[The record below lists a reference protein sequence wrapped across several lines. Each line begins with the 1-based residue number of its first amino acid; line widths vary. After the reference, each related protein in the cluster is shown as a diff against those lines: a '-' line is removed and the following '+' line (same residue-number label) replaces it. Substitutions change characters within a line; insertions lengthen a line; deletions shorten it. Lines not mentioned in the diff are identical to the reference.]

1 LQALPHQST
10 TDLRGYRD
18 VRQGSEA
25 LDLKQALGVLRR
37 RLPVILLCAVVVA
50 GAAFAYS
57 KHEAKKYRTTA
68 SVVFNNNQLSQEIS
82 GATTSGSFNS
92 RLAQQAT
99 DLELLQT
106 GDMAARTASL
116 LGGGL
121 TEQQVHEGVSVAGK
135 GESGIVDVSVTAA
148 SPELAAKIA
157 NTYVRLFVEE
167 QASAERQSY
176 KSILVLVRKQLA
188 ALSPKQRTGTDGLN
202 LQERAQTLSILSELK
217 QGSVEV
223 AGEAVAP
230 ARPFSPKT
238 STNTAIGGVLGLF
251 IGFALAFILESLDRR
266 IRLPEDLEA
275 IYDLPLLGSVPRS
288 KALARERTGLPL
300 AEAEAFGLVRAH
312 LRFFN
317 INRELHSVAIV
328 SAEAGDGKTTIA
340 RRVAEAAARSSS
352 RVLLLEMDLRH
363 PTLAER
369 LGLPAGPGIVD
380 VLIGASR
387 MNEAIRS
394 IAVET
399 TQTRGGSA
407 ERTLDVLVAGA
418 AMPTNPGGLLES
430 QAMEAV
436 LTHARSAYDLVVIDT
451 PSLTSVSDA
460 FSLLTKVDGAVIVGR
475 IAHSQRETAE
485 RLSEALSQ
493 SQIVLLGVIANDL
506 KSRGL
511 GRSRRDRVSN
521 PSPVVS
527 VNGSSSSASSVSS
540 ESLEPAGRQEV

>member
-1 LQALPHQST
+1 MKQA
-10 TDLRGYRD
+10 
-18 VRQGSEA
+18 SEA
-25 LDLKQALGVLRR
+25 LDLKQALGILRR
-37 RLPVILLCAVVVA
+37 RLPVVLLSAVVVA

-57 KHEAKKYRTTA
+57 KHETKKYRTTS
-68 SVVFNNNQLSQEIS
+68 SVVFNNNQLTQEIT
-82 GATTSGSFNS
+82 GAATSGSFNS

-99 DLELLQT
+99 DLELIQT

-121 TEQQVHEGVSVAGK
+121 TEQQVRQSLSVAGK
-135 GESGIVDVSVTAA
+135 GESGIVDVSVTSA

-167 QASAERQSY
+167 QASAERRTY
-176 KSILVLVRKQLA
+176 KAILALVRKQLA
-188 ALSPKQRTGTDGLN
+188 ALSPKQRTGSDGLS

-230 ARPFSPKT
+230 ALPFSPKT

-275 IYDLPLLGSVPRS
+275 IYNLPLLGSVPRS
-288 KALARERTGLPL
+288 KALARERTALPL
-300 AEAEAFGLVRAH
+300 AEAEAFGLIRAH

-317 INRELHSVAIV
+317 IDRELHSVAIV

-340 RRVAEAAARSSS
+340 RRVAEAAARSGS

-369 LGLPAGPGIVD
+369 LGIPTGPGVVD
-380 VLIGASR
+380 LLVGASR
-387 MNEAIRS
+387 MDEATRS

-399 TQTRGGSA
+399 TQTSQGVT

-418 AMPTNPGGLLES
+418 ALPPNPGGLLES

-436 LTHARSAYDLVVIDT
+436 LAHARSAYDLVVIDT

-460 FSLLTKVDGAVIVGR
+460 FPLLTKVDGVIIVGR
-475 IAHSQRETAE
+475 VAHSQRETAE
-485 RLSEALSQ
+485 RLSEALSK
-493 SQIVLLGVIANDL
+493 SQVPLLGVIANDL
-506 KSRGL
+506 KSG
-511 GRSRRDRVSN
+511 GSGPYHRDRGSE
-521 PSPVVS
+521 PSPVIVS
-527 VNGSSSSASSVSS
+527 VNGASSP
-540 ESLEPAGRQEV
+540 EALTPAGRQEV